1 MSLNLGSVN
10 DASSNQQSEF
20 QQLLSQPSHYS
31 RCNNDINTTTSS
43 LVASSSSYNITNNLF
58 GCTATKIP
66 PSQQLLRQQH
76 LQTIATPGYHINNS
90 SNCVGFWAY
99 PVGRLFSLDKHEQKI
114 VKSPSQK
121 SKLVTITISF
131 VITINDFAIEKN
143 YEQIWT
149 GKHFYNNKILNFVE
163 FFDFCPCFVCK
174 IGIKKPILLFSGN
187 DGLD

>member
-31 RCNNDINTTTSS
+31 SCSNDINTTTSS

-66 PSQQLLRQQH
+66 PSQPLLRQQH
-76 LQTIATPGYHINNS
+76 LQTIATPGYNS
-90 SNCVGFWAY
+90 SNCVGVRAY

-131 VITINDFAIEKN
+131 VITINDFAIDKN
-143 YEQIWT
+143 YEQI
-149 GKHFYNNKILNFVE
+149 
-163 FFDFCPCFVCK
+163 
-174 IGIKKPILLFSGN
+174 
-187 DGLD
+187 